1 MYKTMSLNLENRCAV
16 RKLTAACWIRA
27 FLQVLSFAVL
37 LGVSGL
43 LLPVNAGSQSQTEPQ
58 SAAKPAPV
66 KKKYRLRISKQGTTG
81 ISLKADKANL
91 SDIAAELSKRLG
103 AKVILGPGMAKEA
116 ITVEFS
122 DLMLEPA
129 LRLLAP
135 HTYIDYEIK
144 ADSQPTPLGIYLL
157 GYNDPEPATSAVVQA
172 TTQALMIQGNTE
184 DTGEATENDPDS
196 PLRIEFD
203 DDGNK
208 LTIKSK
214 KQPLALVVLQIGDL
228 LGVPVGLNYESDEVV
243 DLDLKDEPIEDA
255 IPRVSPNL
263 RLYVRAD
270 LNKAHRTPFRLALVP
285 PPAKNEGQ

>member
-1 MYKTMSLNLENRCAV
+1 MPVTLQNSDAV
-16 RKLTAACWIRA
+16 NQLTAACWVRA
-27 FLQVLSFAVL
+27 LMQALSFVIL
-37 LGVSGL
+37 IGVSGL
-43 LLPVNAGSQSQTEPQ
+43 LLPVNARAQAQTEPH
-58 SAAKPAPV
+58 SAAKQAPS
-66 KKKYRLRISKQGTTG
+66 KKKYRLRTSKLGAIG
-81 ISLKADKANL
+81 ISLKADKAKL

-103 AKVILGPGMAKEA
+103 AQVILGPGMAKQA
-116 ITVEFS
+116 VTVEFS

-135 HTYIDYEIK
+135 RVYIDYEIR
-144 ADSQPTPLGIYLL
+144 ADALATPLGIYLL
-157 GYNDPEPATSAVVQA
+157 DYNDPEPATSTVVQA
-172 TTQALMIQGNTE
+172 TTQALMISGNTE
-184 DTGEATENDPDS
+184 DTGEATEVDPDS
-196 PLRIEFD
+196 PLQVVFD

-214 KQPLALVVLQIGDL
+214 KQPLALVVLQIGEL
-228 LGVPVGLNYESDEVV
+228 IGVPVGLNYESDEVV

-270 LNKAHRTPFRLALVP
+270 LNKAHRTPFRLTLVP